1 MSELS
6 WITEELLFDLQFF
19 FFFLLSLHGCGD
31 RCRDGPCSPA
41 LTAPLSLPAV
51 VSGDE
56 PREKIELVTYFGKR
70 PPGVLHCTTKF
81 CDYGKAAGAE
91 EYAQQDVSA
100 PQGHPAEV
108 GRGQGLL
115 EMGAGSRQGPE
126 TRQPLRRNGIS
137 CSLHPSTGLVT
148 QITPL
153 ACAFT
158 LKARPPEHFTF
169 DARQQTCALA

>member
-1 MSELS
+1 MISS
-6 WITEELLFDLQFF
+6 V

-148 QITPL
+148 QMSPTLSGEHPPAQHATGLCIHPEGPPTR
-153 ACAFT
+153 AFY
-158 LKARPPEHFTF
+158 F
-169 DARQQTCALA
+169 